1 MARDLLT
8 NREFALLRDRLA
20 EETGLSLKEDK
31 RKVLEEAILERLK
44 AFYPSIIQP
53 LLEPQRID
61 GESNSEEYGNLEKYL
76 REYID
81 LLIKKGSDGVS
92 NSIGGAINSR
102 GELTLLASRISNK
115 ETYFFREMPQL
126 EVSME
131 LLRDMLKNR
140 DSLKVLC
147 LGCSTGEEVY
157 TLSILIHE
165 RGLLFPSKEIK
176 LTGIDIDQRA
186 IRKAI
191 EGRYTANS
199 LRSKDIPVD
208 KYFIRD
214 ERFFR
219 IKDPYKRI
227 VEFRQGNILD
237 SNTFVEFLNVDM
249 VFCRNV
255 FIYMTEEAILK
266 VLKNIHRVLCKK
278 GYLIIGSAESIT
290 YRTDLFEPVHYNSI
304 VVYRKV

>member
-44 AFYPSIIQP
+44 AFYPSIVTP
-53 LLEPQRID
+53 PFNSPSYLKR
-61 GESNSEEYGNLEKYL
+61 GEGGVDNLEKYL

-102 GELTLLASRISNK
+102 GELTLLASHISNK

-165 RGLLFPSKEIK
+165 KGLLFPSKEIK

>member
-20 EETGLSLKEDK
+20 EETGLNLKEDK

-44 AFYPSIIQP
+44 AFYPSIVTP
-53 LLEPQRID
+53 PFNSPSYLKR
-61 GESNSEEYGNLEKYL
+61 GEGGVDNLEKYL

-81 LLIKKGSDGVS
+81 LLIKKGSDSVS

-115 ETYFFREMPQL
+115 ETYFFREIPQL

-191 EGRYTANS
+191 EGRYTSNS

>member
-1 MARDLLT
+1 
-8 NREFALLRDRLA
+8 
-20 EETGLSLKEDK
+20 
-31 RKVLEEAILERLK
+31 
-44 AFYPSIIQP
+44 
-53 LLEPQRID
+53 
-61 GESNSEEYGNLEKYL
+61 
-76 REYID
+76 
-81 LLIKKGSDGVS
+81 
-92 NSIGGAINSR
+92 
-102 GELTLLASRISNK
+102 
-115 ETYFFREMPQL
+115 
-126 EVSME
+126 ME

>member
-44 AFYPSIIQP
+44 AFYPSIVTP
-53 LLEPQRID
+53 PFNSPSYLKR
-61 GESNSEEYGNLEKYL
+61 GEGGVDNLEKYL

-165 RGLLFPSKEIK
+165 KGLLFPSKEIK

-266 VLKNIHRVLCKK
+266 VLKNIHRVLCKR

>member
-1 MARDLLT
+1 MGYILT
-8 NREFALLRDRLA
+8 HKEFNILKNKIA
-20 EETGLSLKEDK
+20 EETGLSLKDDK
-31 RKVLEEAILERLK
+31 MKVLEEAILERLK
-44 AFYPSIIQP
+44 AFYPSESQL
-53 LLEPQRID
+53 LLEPQR
-61 GESNSEEYGNLEKYL
+61 GSEEYDNLEKYL

-81 LLIKKGSDGVS
+81 LLIRGGCRGVS
-92 NSIGGAINSR
+92 NSC
-102 GELTLLASRISNK
+102 GELTILASRLSNK

-126 EVSME
+126 EVSIE
-131 LLRDMLKNR
+131 LLKDMLKNR
-140 DSLKVLC
+140 DKLKVLC

-165 RGLLFPSKEIK
+165 KGLLFPSKEIK
-176 LTGIDIDQRA
+176 LIGIDIDHRA

-199 LRSKDIPVD
+199 LRSEDIPVN
-208 KYFIRD
+208 KYFIRE
-214 ERFFR
+214 ERFFI
-219 IKDPYKRI
+219 IKDLYKRI

-266 VLKNIHRVLCKK
+266 VLNNIHRVLCKK

-290 YRTDLFEPVHYNSI
+290 YRTDLFEPVHHNSV
-304 VVYRKV
+304 VVYRKM